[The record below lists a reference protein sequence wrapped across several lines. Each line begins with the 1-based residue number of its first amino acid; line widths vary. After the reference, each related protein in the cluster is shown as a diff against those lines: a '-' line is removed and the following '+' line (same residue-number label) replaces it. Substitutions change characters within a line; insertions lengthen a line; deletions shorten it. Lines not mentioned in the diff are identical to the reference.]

1 MCTCIHL
8 ELKIYGLK
16 KIVKADC
23 VVTSVSW
30 TILASKVTYTKNL
43 VMAAIGLTYLEIN
56 FEVKRLRINIDL
68 DLFQMQFF
76 L

>member
-16 KIVKADC
+16 KIVKTDC

-30 TILASKVTYTKNL
+30 IILASKNL
-43 VMAAIGLTYLEIN
+43 VMAAIGLTYVEIN
-56 FEVKRLRINIDL
+56 FEVKRLRINTDL